1 MQISVYQS
9 SEIFTCT
16 LMHILGGG
24 ILSCTTGYQFVGEE
38 YCLARPD
45 IRLPNSRHVE
55 SVCLLSRVS
64 NRKPDAQI
72 KLTLDMEDYYR
83 IKDAKGGESDE

>member
-1 MQISVYQS
+1 MTENRTYQT
-9 SEIFTCT
+9 SEIFPCT

-38 YCLARPD
+38 YCLARPY

-55 SVCLLSRVS
+55 CVCLLSKKNVKH
-64 NRKPDAQI
+64 NDYVKI
-72 KLTLDMEDYYR
+72 GLDTEDYYR
-83 IKDAKGGESDE
+83 IKVSHT